1 MKTGDI
7 VEVKD
12 KPEIGACKIIRFYA
26 NQGTV
31 LVEQEKTNSLSY
43 FDYSRLKAHVR
54 R

>member
-12 KPEIGACKIIRFYA
+12 RPEIGACKVIRFYA

-31 LVEQEKTNSLSY
+31 LVEQQKTNSLSY
-43 FDYSRLKAHVR
+43 FDYSRLKKYEGR
-54 R
+54 

>member
-12 KPEIGACKIIRFYA
+12 RPEIGTCKVIRFYA

-31 LVEQEKTNSLSY
+31 LVEQQKTYSLTY
-43 FDYSRLKAHVR
+43 FDYSRLKEHEGR
-54 R
+54 

>member
-12 KPEIGACKIIRFYA
+12 KPEIGKCKVIRFYA

-31 LVEQEKTNSLSY
+31 LVEQQKTNSLSY
-43 FDYSRLKAHVR
+43 FDYSRLKEYEGR
-54 R
+54 